1 MESDR
6 ELFLKEAFFLYS
18 MRDRILRDNRL
29 YMTPVPVQNGLAYS
43 GPFKPPVLGVYAEW
57 WSLNAASRV
66 TDAKGELQGLVYR
79 LSRSPLSG
87 CNACGLVLADG
98 STRTY
103 TAPSFIA
110 LWRDFLV
117 YNQRA
122 QVLKGHFEA
131 FTLPEAV
138 ALLKDPHDPRQRVIQ
153 LDSRV

>member
-1 MESDR
+1 M
-6 ELFLKEAFFLYS
+6 
-18 MRDRILRDNRL
+18 
-29 YMTPVPVQNGLAYS
+29 
-43 GPFKPPVLGVYAEW
+43 
-57 WSLNAASRV
+57 

-79 LSRSPLSG
+79 LSGSPLSG
-87 CNACGLVLADG
+87 CNACGLVPRQVGCGVTGADG
-98 STRTY
+98 SASTY